1 MPKIIIGN
9 IKYFHFSRSGF
20 FVLEKF
26 TPPLSL
32 SPEPVIDRSRRF
44 RYLPHPNFLETRQ
57 AWNDTNCAFDGLDDD
72 NLNATWLILRQMVR
86 IRVENILDVA
96 V

>member
-1 MPKIIIGN
+1 MPKIIFGK

-20 FVLEKF
+20 FVLEKL

-32 SPEPVIDRSRRF
+32 SAALVIDRSRRY
-44 RYLPHPNFLETRQ
+44 RYLPYPNFLETRE

-72 NLNATWLILRQMVR
+72 NENAAWLILRQ
-86 IRVENILDVA
+86 IW
-96 V
+96 